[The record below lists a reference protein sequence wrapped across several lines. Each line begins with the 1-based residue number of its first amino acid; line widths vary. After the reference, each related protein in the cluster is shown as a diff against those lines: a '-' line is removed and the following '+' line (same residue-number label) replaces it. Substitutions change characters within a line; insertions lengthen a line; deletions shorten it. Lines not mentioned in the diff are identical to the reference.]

1 MGAVSADAVIADDL
15 LAPSVSGPLK
25 IAGVTYT
32 EGFGI
37 LGAPAQIAYRLDG
50 HCSRFT
56 AKTGVDD
63 SGAVPGAVSFQVWG
77 DGKMLF
83 ESGILQKGSPAQ
95 DVSVDVSTV
104 AMLRLIVLGR
114 TGGQIQDQAGR
125 SGGQSAF
132 DTADWVLPRL
142 RCR

>member
-1 MGAVSADAVIADDL
+1 LTYAALNRIDTSPYPSNLAVIAVPPPSRATVNSPPVSADAVIADDL

-77 DGKMLF
+77 DGRMLF
-83 ESGILQKGSPAQ
+83 HSGIMQKDAGT
-95 DVSVDVSTV
+95 DVSVDE
-104 AMLRLIVLGR
+104 A
-114 TGGQIQDQAGR
+114 R
-125 SGGQSAF
+125 S
-132 DTADWVLPRL
+132 
-142 RCR
+142 RCCA